1 MPKAFK
7 CSPPTD
13 KYSISDLELFSL
25 AIQFQIEKT
34 AEQKLFNI
42 IDRKL
47 SI

>member
-1 MPKAFK
+1 MVKLKNYNF
-7 CSPPTD
+7 D
-13 KYSISDLELFSL
+13 GVELFSL

-34 AEQKLFNI
+34 AEQELFNI